1 MKKLI
6 LLISLLFIINIIFI
20 CNINQGTDLYI
31 SITAA
36 LIIYA
41 VISLFTIRI
50 FKNDKNYISIIFYIT
65 AALVL
70 GQGVIF
76 FTYTKSISSDENRK
90 LAQFPDVNPFHE
102 DFAEEMDR
110 YINDRIGLRQYA
122 LKIYTKIDFFA
133 NLNLSNNVIAG
144 KEGWL
149 FLNSENDNIKYFQRA
164 QKYTADKLN
173 KVNALIDK
181 NIKFCQDNG
190 IELIMLIPLNKS
202 TIYPEYYNKY
212 IRKTDGI
219 DNYLILKDYLNKKL
233 PNAHIVM
240 PYDELMNDKENNML
254 YHKTDTHWNTFGAY
268 TAYKSL
274 EKEIKK
280 VNKEYALLDES
291 RIKKCEKDV
300 LYDLE
305 ILRNNVK
312 SAGKKYESICING
325 IDNITLKP
333 NNKTAIW
340 HKGYGGEKAP
350 KILLI
355 HDSFMKELAPFISTG
370 ASSIGQ
376 LWVYDTDFTKLSDV
390 ILESKPDIIIW
401 ERLERYWFN

>member
-6 LLISLLFIINIIFI
+6 LLISLLYIINVIFI
-20 CNINQGTDLYI
+20 FSTNHGIDLFI
-31 SITAA
+31 SVISA

-41 VISLFTIRI
+41 VILLFTIRI
-50 FKNDKNYISIIFYIT
+50 FKKDKNYISIIFYIT

-70 GQGVIF
+70 GQGLIF
-76 FTYTKSISSDENRK
+76 FTYTKTMSSSENRK
-90 LAQFPDVNPFHE
+90 LAQLPDVNPFHE

-110 YINDRIGLRQYA
+110 YINDRVGLREYA
-122 LKIYTKIDFFA
+122 LKIYKKIDFFK
-133 NLNLSNNVIAG
+133 NLNLSNNVIEG

-149 FLNSENDNIKYFQRA
+149 FFNSENDNIKYFQRA
-164 QKYTADKLN
+164 EKYTPDKLN
-173 KVNALIDK
+173 AVKALIEK

-190 IELIMLIPLNKS
+190 IELIMIMPPNKS

-212 IRKTDGI
+212 IRKTAGV
-219 DNYLILKDYLNKKL
+219 DNYLILKDYLSKNL
-233 PNAHIVM
+233 PDAHIVM
-240 PYDELMNDKENNML
+240 PYDELVNDKENNTL
-254 YHKTDTHWNTFGAY
+254 YHKTDTHWNTFGAFD
-268 TAYKSL
+268 AYKSL

-280 VNKEYALLDES
+280 VNKEYIMLDES
-291 RIKKCEKDV
+291 RIKECEKDV

-305 ILRNNVK
+305 ILSSNVK

-325 IDNITLKP
+325 IEKIRLKE
-333 NNKTAIW
+333 NSKKAIW

-370 ASSIGQ
+370 ASYIGQ
-376 LWVYDTDFTKLSDV
+376 FWTYDKDFSKLSDV

>member
-31 SITAA
+31 SIIAT

-76 FTYTKSISSDENRK
+76 FTYTKTMSSSENRK
-90 LAQFPDVNPFHE
+90 LAKFPSVNPFHE
-102 DFAEEMDR
+102 EFAEDMDR
-110 YINDRIGLRQYA
+110 YINDRIGLREYA
-122 LKIYTKIDFFA
+122 LTIYKRMNFFDK
-133 NLNLSNNVIAG
+133 LNLSNNVIAG

-149 FLNSENDNIKYFQRA
+149 FLNSESDNFKYFQRA
-164 QKYTADKLN
+164 QKYTPDKLN
-173 KVNALIDK
+173 AVKALIEK
-181 NIKFCQDNG
+181 NTKFCQDNG
-190 IELIMLIPLNKS
+190 IELIIIIPPNKS

-212 IRKTDGI
+212 IRKAAGK
-219 DNYLILKDYLNKKL
+219 DNYLILKDYLNKNL
-233 PNAHIVM
+233 QNAHVVM
-240 PYDELMNDKENNML
+240 PYDELMNEKENNTL
-254 YHKTDTHWNTFGAY
+254 YHKTDTHWNTFGAFNL
-268 TAYKSL
+268 YKSL

-280 VNKEYALLDES
+280 VNKEYTLFDES

-300 LYDLE
+300 GYDLE
-305 ILRNNVK
+305 TLSYNVK
-312 SAGKKYESICING
+312 SAGQKYESICIDG
-325 IDNITLKP
+325 LDNITLEP
-333 NNKTAIW
+333 NNKTVIW

-350 KILLI
+350 NVLVIN
-355 HDSFMKELAPFISTG
+355 DSFMAELAPFISTG
-370 ASSIGQ
+370 VSS
-376 LWVYDTDFTKLSDV
+376 LWHLWTYDADFSKVSDV

-401 ERLERYWFN
+401 ERLERFWF

>member
-1 MKKLI
+1 MKKLLSII
-6 LLISLLFIINIIFI
+6 LLLFIINIII
-20 CNINQGTDLYI
+20 AYEVNQGIDLLI
-31 SITAA
+31 SIITA
-36 LIIYA
+36 LVIYA
-41 VISLFTIRI
+41 VITLFITRI
-50 FKNDKNYISIIFYIT
+50 FKNDKNYISIIFYII

-102 DFAEEMDR
+102 EFAEDMDR
-110 YINDRIGLRQYA
+110 YINDRIGLREYA
-122 LKIYTKIDFFA
+122 LTIYKRMNFFDK
-133 NLNLSNNVIAG
+133 LNLSNNVIAG

-149 FLNSENDNIKYFQRA
+149 FLNSESDNFKYFQRA
-164 QKYTADKLN
+164 QKYTPDKLN
-173 KVNALIDK
+173 AVKALIEK
-181 NIKFCQDNG
+181 NTKFCQDNG
-190 IELIMLIPLNKS
+190 IELIIIIPPNKS

-212 IRKTDGI
+212 IGKTAGK

-254 YHKTDTHWNTFGAY
+254 YHKTDTHWNTYGAFY
-268 TAYKSL
+268 AYKSL

-333 NNKTAIW
+333 NNKAAIW

-370 ASSIGQ
+370 VSS
-376 LWVYDTDFTKLSDV
+376 LWHLWTYDADFTKLSDV